1 MTLTTFPAI
10 IAGTD
15 ASSVIQIITGG
26 LITGALWALVALG
39 LNIIFGVMRVINM
52 AHGEFMVFGAFGTL
66 FLNETLGIH
75 PAIGILLLIPV
86 FFVAGVL
93 IQYLVIDRVLEADN
107 PELIS
112 LLATF
117 GLFLFLNNVARAVFG
132 VDPRS
137 LQAAPLDQT
146 FTVLGVNITYAQV
159 YALTLASVAMLALY
173 YLMTRTEF
181 GRAMRATVQN
191 PRLAQ
196 AAGIDRNRIYYVA
209 FGLSAILES
218 IAGAMTGM
226 VYTVSIES
234 GFGYLIFG
242 FLVIVFGGMGSF
254 TGALFGALILGMIG
268 SISGA
273 LIGPGARNLVLMS
286 ILIVTMFVK
295 PTGVFGGARV

>member
-1 MTLTTFPAI
+1 MGLATLPAAV
-10 IAGTD
+10 AGID
-15 ASSVIQIITGG
+15 AAAVVQIITGG
-26 LITGALWALVALG
+26 LILGALWALVALG

-52 AHGEFMVFGAFGTL
+52 AHGEFVVFGAFGTL
-66 FLNETLGIH
+66 LLNETLGIH
-75 PAIGILLLIPV
+75 PAIGIILLLPV
-86 FFVAGVL
+86 FFLAGVL
-93 IQYLVIDRVLEADN
+93 VQYLVINRVLEADN

-137 LQAAPLDQT
+137 LQTAPLDQT
-146 FTVLGVNITYAQV
+146 FAIFGVNISYAQV
-159 YALTLASVAMLALY
+159 YALALAGAAMLALY

-181 GRAMRATVQN
+181 GRAMRGTVQN

-209 FGLSAILES
+209 FGLSAILAA
-218 IAGAMTGM
+218 IAGAMIGM
-226 VYTVSIES
+226 VYTVSIDT

-254 TGALFGALILGMIG
+254 TGALFGALILGMVG

-273 LIGPGARNLVLMS
+273 LIGPGARNLVLMA
-286 ILIVTMFVK
+286 ILIGTMFIK

>member
-1 MTLTTFPAI
+1 
-10 IAGTD
+10 
-15 ASSVIQIITGG
+15 V
-26 LITGALWALVALG
+26 V
-39 LNIIFGVMRVINM
+39 
-52 AHGEFMVFGAFGTL
+52 
-66 FLNETLGIH
+66 
-75 PAIGILLLIPV
+75 
-86 FFVAGVL
+86 
-93 IQYLVIDRVLEADN
+93 IQYLVINRILESDN

-137 LQAAPLDQT
+137 LQTAPLNQT
-146 FTVLGVNITYAQV
+146 FTILGVNITYAQV
-159 YALTLASVAMLALY
+159 YALALAGVAMLALY

-181 GRAMRATVQN
+181 GRAMRGTVQN

-196 AAGIDRNRIYYVA
+196 AAGIDRNRVYYVA
-209 FGLSAILES
+209 FGLSAVLAA
-218 IAGAMTGM
+218 IAGAMIGM
-226 VYTVSIES
+226 VYTVSIDT

-254 TGALFGALILGMIG
+254 TGALFGALILGMVG

-273 LIGPGARNLVLMS
+273 MLGPSARNLVLMA
-286 ILIVTMFVK
+286 ILILTMFIK